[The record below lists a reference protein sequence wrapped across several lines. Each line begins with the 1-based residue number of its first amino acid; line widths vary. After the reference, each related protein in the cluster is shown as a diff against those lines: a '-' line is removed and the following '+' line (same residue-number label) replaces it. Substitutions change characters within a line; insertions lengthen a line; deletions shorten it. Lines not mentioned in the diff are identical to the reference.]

1 MDTSKHKLGL
11 IGATFFIIGSLAGS
25 GVIALPQQLAAIGSI
40 TLLSFL
46 LVTAGALC
54 LTLVYV
60 RAGALF
66 DNPSPTAL
74 AAYVNP
80 LLGAKSGLFY
90 VYSNL
95 ISNVSILIAG
105 LGYLTYFVP
114 SLNQPIILGCV
125 VIALIWVFTLLA
137 LRGAKFVTMVVSC
150 SVTALL
156 LSVVLT
162 AIFGWFSFDI
172 SLFKQNWDVAN
183 LPQGKAIL
191 SGFAVLLFSY
201 VGVEAVA
208 NNYELVNNPKRNVP
222 IATIVGFIVV
232 AVLYIVSTTVLEGMF
247 TAKVIQNQPATFS
260 LSIEHIFGSKILGQI
275 SSLVMA
281 IACLSSFLA
290 WNISVVSAAK
300 TSADHGFLPK
310 IYSYTNKYKVGSRGL
325 LLNAFIM
332 TCIELGLMFLGSDIA
347 VAFNLTVTISIL
359 LVLFPYFWSGIAL
372 IKKGFE
378 TGKHSYFDIT
388 IASLSSVFLISAF
401 MSADFAELWLVIV
414 CVMVALAG
422 YGLLFASQ
430 KK

>member
-222 IATIVGFIVV
+222 IATIAGFIVV

-422 YGLLFASQ
+422 YALLFASQ